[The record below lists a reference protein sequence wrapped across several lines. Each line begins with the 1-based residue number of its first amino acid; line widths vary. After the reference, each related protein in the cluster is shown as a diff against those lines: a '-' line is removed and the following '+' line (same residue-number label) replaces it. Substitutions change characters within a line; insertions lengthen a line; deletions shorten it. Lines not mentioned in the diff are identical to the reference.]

1 MQGKYLI
8 VKSKRI
14 PNTYQPFGGVY
25 KYFYPEATK
34 ELNCMGAI
42 PDNAIPNDD
51 VSENDLRMK
60 LRKRKK
66 IGKFLKWFSSST
78 QREWDPWREFYE
90 ELVLT
95 GILPSDDFKFVHYE
109 LMGEHFEPIHFD
121 KHFKIDTFKYADIYT
136 PKFVTEK
143 QKAEMKK
150 LRSATSNEFIWA
162 TEDEIMNQVSS
173 DGKRIA
179 DHAYKIFH
187 TNKLHQ

>member
-1 MQGKYLI
+1 
-8 VKSKRI
+8 
-14 PNTYQPFGGVY
+14 
-25 KYFYPEATK
+25 
-34 ELNCMGAI
+34 MGAI

-121 KHFKIDTFKYADIYT
+121 THFKIDTFKYADIYT

-150 LRSATSNEFIWA
+150 LRSATSNEFLWA